1 MNGEWIGNRWWGPT
15 PRASAEHNRLSRKLT
30 LLLARADR
38 CRASAS
44 MIRLYCAY
52 SGAAAIVG
60 ARLDELD
67 QRRMA
72 A

>member
-1 MNGEWIGNRWWGPT
+1 MNGEWIGNRWWSPT

-38 CRASAS
+38 CRSAS

-52 SGAAAIVG
+52 SDAAAIVG